1 MPIDPTRRH
10 ELAAFYA
17 THHQRLRRTVARRAH
32 GLDDATIEDACQTAW
47 TILMRRPDIPL
58 NAGGISWLQTVATR
72 EAWVIA
78 GRSRAEI
85 PSGAFL
91 PGGADPELAGE
102 LPEPP
107 ADQPAVD
114 DQVIARLEHQER
126 RAALA
131 QLPLRDRR
139 TLWLQG
145 AGYSYAEIGQLT
157 GATYTAVNRRI
168 TEGRAALR
176 RAA

>member
-1 MPIDPTRRH
+1 MPIDPTRRR

-17 THHQRLRRTVARRAH
+17 THHHRLRDSVARRAH
-32 GLDDATIEDACQTAW
+32 GLDDAAIEDACQTAW
-47 TILMRRPDIPL
+47 AILLRRIDITL
-58 NAGGISWLQTVATR
+58 NGGGVKWLQTVAAR
-72 EAWVIA
+72 EAWA
-78 GRSRAEI
+78 LSTCTRREM
-85 PSGAFL
+85 PSGAL
-91 PGGADPELAGE
+91 LSGDGDPDQPGE

-114 DQVIARLEHQER
+114 DQVIARLEHQAR
-126 RAALA
+126 QAALA

-157 GATYTAVNRRI
+157 DATYSAVNRRI